1 MLNVCFVSQRLGATR
16 WADHLPKQDSHFL
29 RCARVENKVGEARC
43 TDTYATDKS
52 CSASWDDTRR
62 PAVPRMH
69 VRSRAVFTTDVGGG
83 ENMAGMKKEIA
94 RAQRRAWNET
104 WQEGVDV
111 DTGGYVEVEDDPLD
125 AFAYYQ
131 KAAEPKEQ

>member
-1 MLNVCFVSQRLGATR
+1 
-16 WADHLPKQDSHFL
+16 
-29 RCARVENKVGEARC
+29 
-43 TDTYATDKS
+43 
-52 CSASWDDTRR
+52 
-62 PAVPRMH
+62 MH

-83 ENMAGMKKEIA
+83 PKTAGMKKEMA

-111 DTGGYVEVEDDPLD
+111 DTDGYLDVDDHPLD

-131 KAAEPKEQ
+131 TAAEQKEQ